1 MFQPI
6 YHVSVSP
13 TDGNG
18 STQGQRKTLT
28 RVGFEPTTFEFDLR
42 CSTDIILSIFGFSKS
57 IENLQTLEHADNV
70 TNSLAEIAL
79 RRWLRCN

>member
-1 MFQPI
+1 MWALALQIEMGP
-6 YHVSVSP
+6 HKDRGKLWPGWDLNPRPSS
-13 TDGNG
+13 
-18 STQGQRKTLT
+18 L
-28 RVGFEPTTFEFDLR
+28 TFEFDHR